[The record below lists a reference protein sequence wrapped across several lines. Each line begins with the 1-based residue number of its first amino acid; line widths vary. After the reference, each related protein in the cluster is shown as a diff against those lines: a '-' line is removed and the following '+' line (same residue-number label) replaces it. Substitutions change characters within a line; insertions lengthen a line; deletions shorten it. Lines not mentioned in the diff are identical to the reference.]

1 MIHVIPN
8 REINL
13 HEESTTCK
21 CLPSVQM
28 EDEIIVV
35 HNELTRE
42 ERESDYITDEDEN
55 LLTDKNQTSA
65 QNE

>member
-8 REINL
+8 WEIDE

-21 CLPSVQM
+21 CMPSVRM

-35 HNELTRE
+35 HNELKRF
-42 ERESDYITDEDEN
+42 RESDYITDEDEK
-55 LLTDKNQTSA
+55 LLTPKNQTSA

>member
-8 REINL
+8 REIDQ

-28 EDEIIVV
+28 EDEIIVI
-35 HNELTRE
+35 HNELTRF
-42 ERESDYITDEDEN
+42 RESDYITDEDPN
-55 LLTDKNQTSA
+55 LLSSK
-65 QNE
+65 

>member
-1 MIHVIPN
+1 MIHVILN
-8 REINL
+8 REIHL

-21 CLPSVQM
+21 CNPSVRM

-35 HNELTRE
+35 HNELKRF
-42 ERESDYITDEDEN
+42 RESDYITDEDEG
-55 LLTDKNQTSA
+55 LLTPKNQTSA